1 LTGPPWSEGSKR
13 GGNQEGE
20 MGKTLFVGN
29 LSFSTSDAELKE
41 HFSKVGNCESASVL
55 SDRAT
60 GRSRGFGFV
69 EMSTDD
75 EAVRAISQLDGSD
88 LQGRNINVSEAR
100 EKTDRGMGGGAP
112 RFSGAPPRFG
122 GGHSPAGGGEGIPRF
137 QKDGGSRRGLRAKKR
152 SL

>member
-1 LTGPPWSEGSKR
+1 
-13 GGNQEGE
+13 
-20 MGKTLFVGN
+20 MGKKLFVGN
-29 LSFSTSDAELKE
+29 LSFSTTDAELKE
-41 HFSKVGNCESASVL
+41 HFSRVGSCDSATVL

-100 EKTDRGMGGGAP
+100 EKTDRGFAPRHSGPPP
-112 RFSGAPPRFG
+112 RFSGGGGGGGG
-122 GGHSPAGGGEGIPRF
+122 GGHDASQGIPRF